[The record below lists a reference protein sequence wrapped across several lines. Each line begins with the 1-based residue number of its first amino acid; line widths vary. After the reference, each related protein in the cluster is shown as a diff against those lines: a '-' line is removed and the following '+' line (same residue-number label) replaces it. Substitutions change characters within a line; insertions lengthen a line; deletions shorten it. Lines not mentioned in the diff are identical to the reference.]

1 MADFGKGRNTTAGF
15 HRLHEMKAAY
25 EEKKKRHVEEL
36 EELEDEAAK
45 IQRLEED
52 LKRQVQFD
60 EDLKEIIN
68 KMGGSGKTPLE
79 KIEEIV
85 KLAQSAS
92 I

>member
-25 EEKKKRHVEEL
+25 EEKKKRHV